1 MNLFFTRAAHAM
13 GAAGG
18 TGGEQSSPLVQML
31 PLVAVAAIF
40 YFLLIRP
47 QQKEA
52 KERKTLLDALKRG
65 DEVVTSG
72 GIFGRVSSID
82 NDVVTLE
89 IAQNVKIKIKKHG
102 ITEVLKKTN

>member
-18 TGGEQSSPLVQML
+18 AGAEPPSFFVQIMPLI
-31 PLVAVAAIF
+31 AVAAIF

-52 KERKTLLDALKRG
+52 KDRKALLDALKRG